1 MAGLFDMLRSA
12 SQAMDAQRYGLDVTG
27 QNIANVNTPGYTRRR
42 PMLSE
47 IPPPDKFTSGS
58 GVRIDGVTV
67 ERDVFLERQLRAE
80 LPAEQREGALAG
92 ALRRVE
98 LAIGGSGALLNDRI
112 TEFFDSF
119 SRLADAPL
127 SSVARQEVVLRG
139 ESLSE
144 SFNELSDRLV
154 TAQRDADSQV
164 RATVDDINALA
175 TRLASINEAL
185 VSIDASS
192 PQALHLRDEGRTT
205 VEELSQLTGAEVV
218 ERPDGGYDVSIGN
231 GRALV
236 IGSSIRELSV
246 SSQPVTGLA
255 DIVADDGTVLTD
267 LVQSGKLQ
275 GLLHARD
282 ELIPSYQDSVDDL
295 AYTFVEEVNTLHTSG
310 YDQNGTAGQVFF
322 QALGSSSGAA
332 ANVALNAALSA
343 TGGEALVA
351 ASGDASAVGDNAVA
365 RALSNLRDGRVMAG
379 NTATFSDAW
388 SRIVYRVGRDLSA
401 AEDQQATRRE
411 LVRQVQALR
420 DGVSGVSM
428 DEEAANLMRF
438 QRAYEANARY
448 FTVVDQTLATL
459 LQMAGV

>member
-1 MAGLFDMLRSA
+1 MAGLFEMLRSA

-42 PMLSE
+42 PLLSE

-58 GVRIDGVTV
+58 GVRVDGVAV

-80 LPAEQREGALAG
+80 LPAEQRETALADS
-92 ALRRVE
+92 LRRVE
-98 LAIGGSGALLNDRI
+98 LAVGGSGALLNDRI

-127 SSVARQEVVLRG
+127 SSVTRQEVVLRG
-139 ESLSE
+139 ESLGE
-144 SFNELSDRLV
+144 AFNELNDRFV
-154 TAQRDADSQV
+154 SAQRDADSQV
-164 RATVDDINALA
+164 RATVDDINSLA
-175 TRLASINEAL
+175 TRIASVNEAL
-185 VSIDASS
+185 ISIDASS
-192 PQALHLRDEGRTT
+192 PQALHLRDQARSA
-205 VEELSQLTGAEVV
+205 VEELSKLAAAEVV
-218 ERPDGGYDVSIGN
+218 ERPDGGYDVSIGT

-236 IGSSIRELSV
+236 LGASSRPLTV

-255 DIVADDGTVLTD
+255 DVVAADGTVLTD
-267 LVQSGKLQ
+267 LVRGGKLQ

-282 ELIPSYQDSVDDL
+282 VLIPSYRDSLDEL
-295 AYTFVEEVNTLHTSG
+295 AYTFVNEVNALHTAG

-322 QALGSSSGAA
+322 ETLGASAGAA
-332 ANVALNAALSA
+332 DHVALNSALLA
-343 TGGEALVA
+343 TNGEALVA
-351 ASGDASAVGDNAVA
+351 ASSDASAVGDNATA
-365 RALSNLRDGRVMAG
+365 RALSDLRNGLVMAG
-379 NTATFSDAW
+379 DSATFSDTW
-388 SRIVYRVGRDLSA
+388 SRIVYRVGRDLAA

-448 FTVVDQTLATL
+448 FSVVDETLATL
-459 LQMAGV
+459 LQLAGV

>member
-1 MAGLFDMLRSA
+1 MAGLFEMLRSA
-12 SQAMDAQRYGLDVTG
+12 TQAMDAQRYGLDVTG

-67 ERDVFLERQLRAE
+67 ERDLFLERQLRAE
-80 LPAEQREGALAG
+80 LPAEQRERALAD
-92 ALRRVE
+92 ALGRVE
-98 LAIGGSGALLNDRI
+98 LAIGGSGTLLNERI

-127 SSVARQEVVLRG
+127 SSVTRQEVVLRG
-139 ESLSE
+139 ESLAE

-154 TAQRDADSQV
+154 AAQRDADAQV
-164 RATVDDINALA
+164 RSAVDDINALA
-175 TRLASINEAL
+175 NRLASINGAL

-192 PQALHLRDEGRTT
+192 PQALHLRDEARTA
-205 VEELSQLTGAEVV
+205 VEQLSKLTGAEVV
-218 ERPDGGYDVSIGN
+218 ERTDGGYDVSIGN

-236 IGSSIRELSV
+236 IGASVRELSV
-246 SSQPVTGLA
+246 ASQPVTGLA
-255 DIVADDGTVLTD
+255 DVVADDGTVLTD
-267 LVQSGKLQ
+267 LVQGGKLQ

-282 ELIPSYQDSVDDL
+282 ELIPSYQDSLDEL
-295 AYTFVEEVNTLHTSG
+295 AYTFVDQVNALHTSG
-310 YDQNGTAGQVFF
+310 YDQNGTAGQAFF

-332 ANVALNAALSA
+332 ANVSLNAALAA
-343 TGGEALVA
+343 TGGEVLIA
-351 ASGDASAVGDNAVA
+351 ASGDAAASGDNAVA
-365 RALSNLRDGRVMAG
+365 RALSSLRDSRVMAG

-401 AEDQQATRRE
+401 AEDQQATRSE

-459 LQMAGV
+459 MQMVGA